1 MVLITLIIVLAIVLA
16 ADFYIWFNFIKGG
29 KRIWSILHW
38 LPAAGLLAMVF
49 LSRTNLMWSSG
60 IFRLLVFLLLT
71 VAMAKCAFALF
82 SFIGKCLSTLLHPAP
97 GVCNYLGLGAALVV
111 ILSMGYGMT
120 IGWKKVAVKQID
132 IVSESIP
139 ATFEGYTIV
148 QLSDIHI
155 GTFAHN
161 PEVVKKMVST
171 VNGLQPDAIFFTGDL
186 VNVSPDELKPFITEL
201 SAMSAPDGIYSIL
214 GNHDYC
220 EYLPGVVIPEQG
232 LAELVQ
238 FEENLGW
245 TVLRNEHRMLSRCD
259 DCIAVIGVEN
269 DGEPPFP
276 DRGDLVKASKGIPAD
291 CYKIL
296 LSHNPTHWK
305 REVLPDSDIQLTL
318 SGHTH
323 AMQLK
328 IGNFSPAQWRYPQW
342 GGLYEEGSRKLY
354 VNIGL
359 GGTVKFRLG
368 VPGEITVI
376 RLHPQLQ

>member
-1 MVLITLIIVLAIVLA
+1 MVFITLIIVLAVVSV
-16 ADFYIWFNFIKGG
+16 ADYYIWSNFIKGG

-49 LSRTNLMWSSG
+49 LSRTNLMWSSE
-60 IFRLLVFLLLT
+60 IFRLLIFLLLT
-71 VAMAKCAFALF
+71 VTMAKYAFALF
-82 SFIGKCLSTLLHPAP
+82 SLIGKCLSAALRSAPA
-97 GVCNYLGLGAALVV
+97 VCNYLGLGAALAV
-111 ILSMGYGMT
+111 ILCMGYGMT
-120 IGWKKVAVKQID
+120 IGWKKIAVKQID
-132 IVSESIP
+132 LSSENIP
-139 ATFEGYTIV
+139 QAFEGYTIV

-155 GTFAHN
+155 GTFSKA
-161 PEVVKKMVST
+161 PETVKNMVAK
-171 VNGLQPDAIFFTGDL
+171 VNALQPDAIFFTGDL
-186 VNVSPDELKPFITEL
+186 VNVSPDELKPFIPEL
-201 SAMSAPDGIYSIL
+201 SAMSAPDGVYAIL

-220 EYLPGVVIPEQG
+220 EYLPGIVIPEEG

-238 FEENLGW
+238 LEENLGW
-245 TVLRNEHRMLSRCD
+245 TILRNEHRMISRGD
-259 DCIAVIGVEN
+259 DRIAVIGVEN

-276 DRGDLVKASKGIPAD
+276 ARGDLVKASKGLPAD

-305 REVLPDSDIQLTL
+305 REVLPESDIQLTL

-328 IGNFSPAQWRYPQW
+328 VGNFSPAKWRYPEW

-354 VNIGL
+354 VNTGL

-376 RLHPQLQ
+376 RLHSK